1 MTRIIT
7 TLVIALLVMTAQA
20 HEFLGVKF
28 GDTRMV
34 AKIRLSDYR
43 TNDRTADH
51 ILVYGGVKF
60 AGIDFEMARFEFAPC
75 CWQVHFIAPKKLPGE
90 AIGLYDD
97 TSERLARKYGEG
109 QEVLIDGNAVHK
121 WIDGTTEICAMYMTP
136 KEGRDACFM
145 LTYTDTTHSPD
156 DEL

>member
-7 TLVIALLVMTAQA
+7 TLIIALLVMTAQA

-28 GDTRMV
+28 GDSRTI

-75 CWQVHFIAPKKLPGE
+75 CWQVHFIAPRKLPGE

-97 TSERLARKYGEG
+97 TSERLARKYGEAK
-109 QEVLIDGNAVHK
+109 EVLIDGNAVHK
-121 WIDGTTEICAMYMTP
+121 WMDGTTEICAMYMTP

>member
-28 GDTRMV
+28 GDTRMI

-43 TNDRTADH
+43 TNDRAADH

-60 AGIDFEMARFEFAPC
+60 AGIDFDTVYFGFAPRC
-75 CWQVHFIAPKKLPGE
+75 YQVSFMAPKEQPSE
-90 AIGLYDD
+90 AIDLYED
-97 TSERLARKYGEG
+97 TSNRLSKKYGEG

-121 WIDGTTEICAMYMTP
+121 WMDGTIEICAMYMQPT
-136 KEGRDACFM
+136 KNNEACFT
-145 LTYTDTTHSPD
+145 LIYTDTTHSPD